1 MLLIMRIDYEYK
13 QIENLKPVYKS
24 LILDNLD
31 AMQLIKKLSSSKEN
45 IFFRGLISTS
55 SNEEIVLQ

>member
-1 MLLIMRIDYEYK
+1 MRIDYEYK